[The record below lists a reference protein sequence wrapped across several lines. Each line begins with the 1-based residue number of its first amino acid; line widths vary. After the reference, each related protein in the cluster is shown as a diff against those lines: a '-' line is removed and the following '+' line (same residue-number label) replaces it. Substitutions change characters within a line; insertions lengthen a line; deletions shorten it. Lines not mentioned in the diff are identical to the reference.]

1 MNSDR
6 PILAAILAAKDLPV
20 DHLLTLAAERA
31 AQSGLRVAGFIQHR
45 DRTDKD
51 ECCRDIHI
59 EHIGT
64 GMMQIISQS
73 LGSGSKG
80 CRLDPQALAEVA
92 GGLLAELDAGA
103 NILILNRFGK
113 GETEG
118 HGFRTV
124 IETAFA
130 RQIPVLTV
138 VRETYADGWRDFAGD
153 CGVVLLP
160 DSKAVLGWFDGV
172 TESRQLPEAV

>member
-1 MNSDR
+1 MSTDH
-6 PILAAILAAKDLPV
+6 PILAAIAAAKDQPV

-31 AQSGLRVAGFIQHR
+31 SQTGLRVAGFIQHR
-45 DRTDKD
+45 NQTDKD

-59 EHIGT
+59 EHIGS
-64 GMMQIISQS
+64 GEMQIISQS
-73 LGSGSKG
+73 LGSGSQG

-103 NILILNRFGK
+103 DILILNRFGK

-118 HGFRTV
+118 HGFRSL
-124 IETAFA
+124 IETAYA

-138 VRETYADGWRDFAGD
+138 VRETYADGWREFAGD
-153 CGVVLLP
+153 CGAVLSP
-160 DSKAVLGWFDGV
+160 DGAAVLGWFDGV
-172 TESRQLPEAV
+172 TARDRIPEAV